1 MEHMAKRVLNA
12 IFSVV
17 TTFMLMAAPV
27 AAIIYAS
34 EPMEANNTY
43 IARNNTAYQES
54 QMAAKLDELGTIINA
69 WKPGILDDTIVS
81 MVMNI
86 RDLK

>member
-1 MEHMAKRVLNA
+1 MEDMAKRLING

-34 EPMEANNTY
+34 EPMEANNIY
-43 IARNNTAYQES
+43 IVRNNAAYQES
-54 QMAAKLDELGTIINA
+54 QMAAKLDELGSIINA

-86 RDLK
+86 RDPK

>member
-1 MEHMAKRVLNA
+1 MEHMAKRLVNG

-17 TTFMLMAAPV
+17 TTCMLMAAPV

-43 IARNNTAYQES
+43 IVRNNAAYQES
-54 QMAAKLDELGTIINA
+54 QMAAKLDELGTKVNA

-86 RDLK
+86 RDPK

>member
-1 MEHMAKRVLNA
+1 MEHMAKRLING

-43 IARNNTAYQES
+43 IVRSNAAYQES
-54 QMAAKLDELGTIINA
+54 QMAAKLDELGTVINV

-86 RDLK
+86 RDPK